1 MSGSKARLEAIDA
14 VKNYKAPDGD
24 LPDRRG
30 SPGEIF
36 GENVFTKAVMQKRLP
51 KPVFKSLMAHHRA
64 LQAARSRPWPTWWPR
79 P

>member
-1 MSGSKARLEAIDA
+1 MSGNKARQEAIEAVTDYDA
-14 VKNYKAPDGD
+14 PATIFPTDEE
-24 LPDRRG
+24 
-30 SPGEIF
+30 PGEIF

-64 LQAARSRPWPTWWPR
+64 LQDPRPRRWPTWWPR